1 MDTCT
6 EVRERRASGDRVNT
20 AHSSYIL
27 SFTPRRP
34 NGPRH
39 APDRSESMLWA
50 VCRTNK
56 TPMRHFRGEF
66 AKYIT
71 ILVVPSRPNDGVSGC
86 VSVKRECECGR
97 ADREGGNTYG
107 SSADTSL
114 KRLVSLSSA
123 LASSRWGTSSNR

>member
-1 MDTCT
+1 MGVCAA
-6 EVRERRASGDRVNT
+6 ERERRASVDRVNT

-27 SFTPRRP
+27 SSTPRRP
-34 NGPRH
+34 KGPRH
-39 APDRSESMLWA
+39 AHDRSESMLWA
-50 VCRTNK
+50 VFRTNK
-56 TPMRHFRGEF
+56 TPMRYCWGEF

-86 VSVKRECECGR
+86 FSVKRECEFDR
-97 ADREGGNTYG
+97 ADRESGNTYG

-114 KRLVSLSSA
+114 KRPVSLSSA